1 MGKWNIPLILKRMLE
16 VLMVLGPAFM
26 IALPFIFRL
35 DSPKVNVIFP
45 GRWITF
51 TFVEVCGVFCWL
63 ILLMLQR
70 LLTTVIKRSPFVY
83 ENVKYLKYISYLCA
97 AAALVL
103 LVKTFLDFSVMT
115 PVIAILALLSSMFC
129 QTLAMVFDKA
139 VRIKDENDLTI

>member
-1 MGKWNIPLILKRMLE
+1 MLE
-16 VLMVLGPAFM
+16 ALMVLGPAFM

-35 DSPKVNVIFP
+35 DSPKVDIIFP
-45 GRWITF
+45 SQWMTLA
-51 TFVEVCGVFCWL
+51 FVEVCGVFCWL
-63 ILLMLQR
+63 ILLMLRR
-70 LLTTVIKRSPFVY
+70 LLTTVTKSTPFVY
-83 ENVKYLKYISYLCA
+83 ENVKHLKYISYLCA

-103 LVKTFLDFSVMT
+103 IIKTFVDFSVMT